1 MKLKETITLFGVIGL
16 SNIAVL
22 GMANVQQQESLNTE
36 IQRVEQQI
44 IEVKGGTYSIEED
57 VKSLNEDVK
66 SLNEQVQTLSK
77 ELSELKKQ
85 PTCDSQ
91 SNDIECNVE
100 QQPVNEKP
108 VARTA
113 PQTVQEKEKPKA
125 TTSNSNVKEVNVRV
139 SFYTSLA
146 SENGGYA
153 GMNAINGKLALGS
166 ISAPKSVPFGSTI
179 SIPDMQNYLGITEFT
194 VDDRGGAIYIRDDG
208 TYKLDV
214 YVPKKQGESDS
225 EYFNRVN
232 NLGIVNTTAKIY
244 FK

>member
-1 MKLKETITLFGVIGL
+1 MKLKQKITMLGVIGL

-22 GMANVQQQESLNTE
+22 GMTNFQQQEVLNKE

-57 VKSLNEDVK
+57 INSLNEK
-66 SLNEQVQTLSK
+66 VQALTK
-77 ELSELKKQ
+77 EVSELKKQ
-85 PTCDSQ
+85 PTYDNQ
-91 SNDIECNVE
+91 SNDIERSVE
-100 QQPVNEKP
+100 QKPVNEQP

-125 TTSNSNVKEVNVRV
+125 TTSNNFKEVNVRV

-153 GMNAINGKLALGS
+153 GKNAIGGKLKIGS
-166 ISAPKSVPFGSTI
+166 VSAPKSVPFGSTI
-179 SIPDMQNYLGITEFT
+179 SIPDMQKYLGITDFT

-214 YVPKKQGESDS
+214 YVPRKQGESDS

-232 NLGIVNTTAKIY
+232 NLGIVNTKAKIY